1 MYLARD
7 LELGVF
13 RAVKELPISS
23 RREARLL
30 RLLEHPLFPKMIDY
44 VEREQFCYI
53 VMEYIRGKSLEQY
66 IQTGNIFSIEQ
77 ILHTGEVILQA
88 LEYLHSRKPA
98 IFYGDLK
105 PSNLML
111 TDQGRLYMVDFGSAV
126 FSYSALYKETK
137 GTRGYAAPEQMQGS
151 ISAESDFFALGKTLE
166 RLCGKRK
173 LLYLLK
179 CPQLGLFIMKCCQ
192 PEAEKRWKSASEA
205 RKELQKIHPL
215 HITLKSVLIPLSAA
229 LTAVVIALSV
239 GFGEQKLPELSQSLT
254 MVTAEYFRMEYR
266 SGSEIMKKKINDRI
280 ENKLQKLQKVYQAA
294 EDQIRIL
301 ELLAWNGELADRADR
316 AELYYR
322 QLLTYEPEYT
332 KGYLEYGM
340 FLCRQARYQE
350 SRAVYRQWKSRG
362 QEKNLKISD
371 EMSAAWKQWQ
381 KEAGITLGRKKT
393 SFMDDESGHFSKYS
407 KCSRSCI

>member
-30 RLLEHPLFPKMIDY
+30 RLLEHPLFPQMIDY

-66 IQTGNIFSIEQ
+66 IQTGNVFSIEQ
-77 ILHTGEVILQA
+77 ILHTGEAILQA

-137 GTRGYAAPEQMQGS
+137 GTRGYAAPEQMQGN

-294 EDQIRIL
+294 EEQIRIL

-322 QLLTYEPEYT
+322 QLDRKSTRLNSSHIT
-332 KGYLEYGM
+332 
-340 FLCRQARYQE
+340 R
-350 SRAVYRQWKSRG
+350 SRMPS
-362 QEKNLKISD
+362 
-371 EMSAAWKQWQ
+371 SA
-381 KEAGITLGRKKT
+381 
-393 SFMDDESGHFSKYS
+393 
-407 KCSRSCI
+407 